1 MRASLHPN
9 CGAVEILVGELAG
22 ELRYAGH
29 LSEQS
34 EHRLLDVMVR
44 FLTFVERAF
53 AAPLDEVTR
62 EQVASFISA
71 PSPDGRPPSVA
82 TTHLRRS
89 AVRLMFR
96 VLRQHGIV
104 DHDPTLDVVLPPRTS
119 LAARPL
125 CDDEIALG
133 RSFSYRTLRDSRQP
147 AAWAL
152 AEATAR
158 TSELSSITV
167 ADLHLDGGSVWI
179 AGSTKTEPRYGMLS
193 EWGVSALARRV
204 ESLGTA
210 ATSATPVV
218 YEGDGSAESRQASCC
233 VAISDTL
240 RRAGL
245 AQEPDVRPVSVAAWA
260 GKKIF
265 DETGQV
271 EEAAR
276 ALGVRSLDRAARLI
290 AWDWTAEGTTR

>member
-1 MRASLHPN
+1 MRASLRPS
-9 CGAVEILVGELAG
+9 GAVEVLVGELAAG
-22 ELRYAGH
+22 LRSAGH

-34 EHRLLDVMVR
+34 EHRLLEVMAR

-53 AAPLDEVTR
+53 AASLDEVTR
-62 EQVASFISA
+62 EQVARFISA

-82 TTHLRRS
+82 TAHLRRS
-89 AVRLMFR
+89 AVRLLFR

-104 DHDPTLDVVLPPRTS
+104 DHDPTLDVVLPARTS
-119 LAARPL
+119 LLARPL

-152 AEATAR
+152 AEATVR

-167 ADLHLDGGSVWI
+167 ADLDLEAGTVWI
-179 AGSTKTEPRYGMLS
+179 AGSTKTEPRTGVLS
-193 EWGVSALARRV
+193 KWGACAGSTRRLQ
-204 ESLGTA
+204 SLGTA

-245 AQEPDVRPVSVAAWA
+245 AQEPDVRPVSIAAWA
-260 GKKIF
+260 GKRVL
-265 DETGQV
+265 DETGQIEV
-271 EEAAR
+271 AAL

-290 AWDWTAEGTTR
+290 GWDWTSEDSPK

>member
-1 MRASLHPN
+1 MRACSRSS
-9 CGAVEILVGELAG
+9 GAVEVLVGELAG
-22 ELRYAGH
+22 ALRSAGH
-29 LSEQS
+29 FSEQS

-62 EQVASFISA
+62 EQVARFISA

-82 TTHLRRS
+82 TMHLRRS

-96 VLRQHGIV
+96 VLRQHGV
-104 DHDPTLDVVLPPRTS
+104 VEHDPTLDVVLPPRTS
-119 LAARPL
+119 LRARPL

-158 TSELSSITV
+158 TSELSSITI
-167 ADLHLDGGSVWI
+167 ADLHLDDGTVWI
-179 AGSTKTEPRYGMLS
+179 AGNRKTEPRTGILS
-193 EWGVSALARRV
+193 EWGVSALARRI
-204 ESLGTA
+204 EGLGTA
-210 ATSATPVV
+210 ATPATPVV

-245 AQEPDVRPVSVAAWA
+245 AQEPDVRPVSIATWA
-260 GKKIF
+260 GKRIF
-265 DETGQV
+265 DETGQI
-271 EEAAR
+271 EEAAL

-290 AWDWTAEGTTR
+290 GWDWTAEGTTP